1 MSLEQYFK
9 ERISENNDSNVF
21 ILYSDPKNNVKLVST
36 IP

>member
-1 MSLEQYFK
+1 MNIEQYFK
-9 ERISENNDSNVF
+9 ERIKENNNPNVF